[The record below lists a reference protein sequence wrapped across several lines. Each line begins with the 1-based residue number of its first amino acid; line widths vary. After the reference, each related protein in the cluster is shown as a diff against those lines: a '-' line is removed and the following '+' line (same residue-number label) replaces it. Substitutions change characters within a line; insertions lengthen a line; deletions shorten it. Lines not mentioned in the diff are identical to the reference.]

1 MNINYLGNPLLKKS
15 NVQVDFTQEQIQEYI
30 KCGEDPKYFI
40 RNYMKIVHVDKG
52 LIPFDLWDFQED
64 MVDNF
69 NDNRFVI
76 CKMPRQT
83 GKSTTIIGFLL
94 HYVLYNEDTRVAI
107 LANKGSTAREL
118 LGRLQLAYENLP
130 MWLQQGIVEWNKGNI
145 ELENGSKILA
155 SATSSS
161 AIRGGTFNII
171 FLDEFAFVPSGIAE
185 EFFRS
190 VYPTI
195 SSGNTTKVLI
205 VSTPNGMNMFYKMWI
220 DATEKRSDYVPVDV
234 HWSAVPGRDSAWKE
248 QTIRNTSEDQFRV
261 EFETEF
267 IGSSDTLISPT
278 ILRNL
283 TFKDPIQS
291 TDEGFSVWEQP
302 KKDRQYFITCDV
314 ARGAGK
320 DYSAFTVID
329 VSDTPY
335 KLVARYRNNEI
346 SYLLYPTIIHK
357 IALFYNEAMVLVESN
372 DIGGQVAD
380 TLYNDFEYENMIS
393 SAVKGRSGQIISAG
407 FARNSSMGLK
417 TTAQVKRIGCQ
428 TLKSLLEESKL
439 LILDFDTI
447 SELTTFIVRGKS
459 YSASEGNNDDLVM
472 TLVLFSWCVQQRY
485 FKDLMDQDIRLKL
498 YAEKMKNIEDEI
510 TPFGFFDDGQI
521 QTEYF
526 TDTDGTVWATDPSD
540 SRTIL
545 L

>member
-1 MNINYLGNPLLKKS
+1 VNVNYLGNPLLKKA
-15 NVQVDFTQEQIQEYI
+15 NVQVDFTQEQVSEYI
-30 KCGEDPKYFI
+30 KCSQDPKYFI
-40 RNYMKIVHVDKG
+40 KNYVKIVHVDKG
-52 LIPFDLWDFQED
+52 LVPFHLWDFQED
-64 MVDNF
+64 MIDKF
-69 NDNRFVI
+69 HDNRFVI

-171 FLDEFAFVPSGIAE
+171 FLDEFAFVPPGIAD

-195 SSGNTTKVLI
+195 SSGTSTKVLI

-220 DATEKRSDYVPVDV
+220 NAVEGRSDYVPVDV
-234 HWSAVPGRDSAWKE
+234 HWSAVPGRDSEWKE

-278 ILRNL
+278 ILRSL
-283 TFKDPIQS
+283 AFKEPIHN
-291 TDEGFSVWEQP
+291 TEEGLSIWEEP
-302 KKDRQYFITCDV
+302 KKDRQYFLSSDV
-314 ARGAGK
+314 ARGGGN
-320 DYSAFTVID
+320 DYSAFSVID
-329 VSDTPY
+329 VTETPY
-335 KLVARYRNNEI
+335 KLVARYKNNEI
-346 SYLLYPTIIHK
+346 SYLLYPTVIHK
-357 IALFYNEAMVLVESN
+357 IAKYYNESMVLVENN

-393 SAVKGRSGQIISAG
+393 SAVKGRTGQVISAG
-407 FARNSSMGLK
+407 FSRNASMGLR

-428 TLKSLLEESKL
+428 TLKSLLEENKL

-459 YSASEGNNDDLVM
+459 YAASEGNNDDLVM

-485 FKDLMDQDIRLKL
+485 FKDLMDQDIRLQL
-498 YAEKMKNIEDEI
+498 YAEKMKNIEEEI
-510 TPFGFFDDGQI
+510 TPFGFYDDGQL
-521 QTEYF
+521 QTERF
-526 TDTDGTVWATDPSD
+526 TDSDGTVWETDPSD
-540 SRTIL
+540 AKTIL

>member
-1 MNINYLGNPLLKKS
+1 MNINYLGNPLLKKA
-15 NVQVDFTQEQIQEYI
+15 NVQVDFTQEQVAEYI
-30 KCGEDPKYFI
+30 KCSQDPKYFI
-40 RNYMKIVHVDKG
+40 KNYMKIVHVDKG
-52 LIPFDLWDFQED
+52 LIPFELWDFQED
-64 MVDNF
+64 MIDNF
-69 NDNRFVI
+69 HENRFVI

-94 HYVLYNEDTRVAI
+94 HYCLYNEDTRVAI

-118 LGRLQLAYENLP
+118 LGRLQLAYEHLP
-130 MWLQQGIVEWNKGNI
+130 LWLQQGVVEWNKGNI

-155 SATSSS
+155 SSTSSS

-195 SSGNTTKVLI
+195 SSGNTNKVLI
-205 VSTPNGMNMFYKMWI
+205 VSTPNGMNMFYKMWVN
-220 DATEKRSDYVPVDV
+220 ATEGRSDYVPVDV
-234 HWSAVPGRDSAWKE
+234 HWSSVPGRDTAWKE

-283 TFKDPIQS
+283 TFKEPIYS
-291 TDEGFSVWEQP
+291 TDEGFSVWERP

-329 VSDTPY
+329 VTDTPY

-346 SYLLYPTIIHK
+346 SYLLYPSVIHK
-357 IALFYNEAMVLVESN
+357 TAMFYNEAMILVESN

-380 TLYNDFEYENMIS
+380 TLYSDFEYENMIS
-393 SAVKGRSGQIISAG
+393 SAVKGRTGQVISAG
-407 FARNSSMGLK
+407 FARNASMGLK

-428 TLKSLLEESKL
+428 TLKSLLEENKL
-439 LILDFDTI
+439 LLLDFNTI

-459 YSASEGNNDDLVM
+459 YSASEGNHDDLVM
-472 TLVLFSWCVQQRY
+472 SLVLFSWCVQQRY

-498 YAEKMKNIEDEI
+498 YAEKMKNIEEEI
-510 TPFGFFDDGQI
+510 TPFGFFDDGQK
-521 QTEYF
+521 QTETF
-526 TDTDGTVWATDPSD
+526 TDTDGTVWVTDPSE
-540 SRTIL
+540 SRSVL